1 MIGEKELPYNEQAK
15 ELVNRILSEQ
25 MKEAVRIIEANQDAM
40 KRLVN
45 AVMKNGK
52 KYLTEKEILEAA
64 GELNR
69 LQKTA

>member
-1 MIGEKELPYNEQAK
+1 
-15 ELVNRILSEQ
+15 
-25 MKEAVRIIEANQDAM
+25 M